1 MLRLSKRSD
10 VTEIRKQTCISHKVS
25 SSKSFYLTRS
35 LLLRDLNAHVGN
47 NNMIWMGVIGRKVKS
62 FSQGCNEVRWRP
74 GHEASLAPPCSTL
87 RSFGSKCTV
96 LKKVLMTLLGLFGAP
111 RSDSAPGELFPLAPL
126 VTPLVSVLSC
136 SINKQNSDWIQKCRE
151 YGTVQN
157 VNSNGLRE
165 TYSGRSVS
173 ARTQRNIDNFAR
185 RMQVYL
191 QRYGDH
197 LEHILEWTWLSCEET
212 SMTETLGNDCSTQ
225 TEV

>member
-1 MLRLSKRSD
+1 MLRLSERSD

-111 RSDSAPGELFPLAPL
+111 RSDSAPGELFPPFLWVLFFL
-126 VTPLVSVLSC
+126 VTLYLGMVFTIDEGWNMEIDTRIGKANAVFREFYCGSFQTPQSC
-136 SINKQNSDWIQKCRE
+136 DKTRAFKCRKAI
-151 YGTVQN
+151 
-157 VNSNGLRE
+157 SL
-165 TYSGRSVS
+165 
-173 ARTQRNIDNFAR
+173 
-185 RMQVYL
+185 
-191 QRYGDH
+191 
-197 LEHILEWTWLSCEET
+197 
-212 SMTETLGNDCSTQ
+212 
-225 TEV
+225 